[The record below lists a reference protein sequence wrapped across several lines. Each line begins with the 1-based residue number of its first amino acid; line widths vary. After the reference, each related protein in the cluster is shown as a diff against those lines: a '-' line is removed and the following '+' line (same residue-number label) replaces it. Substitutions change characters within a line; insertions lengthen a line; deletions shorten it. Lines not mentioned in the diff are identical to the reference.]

1 MVNDQDSC
9 AQCRHVSVYIVG
21 SPMHYLAARCI
32 AENFEPPGRK
42 VLLYYHE
49 AIEAFIDKAEW
60 DAMDF
65 LPWPRKRPLPGPFG
79 IHRRLLENLR
89 KVAKLVGSCD
99 SITIH
104 AGGYGAEATNYF
116 VLGLGPL
123 VGANAV
129 SARILPEGVD
139 STRRYPLSLKK
150 RWSHKLRLLRRIV
163 SPELKFRTFSG
174 DHTGADAAFVDRIY
188 TLPGLPHQ
196 YQADKVV
203 ELPPLVKPSAALPEE
218 SSRLRALVIG
228 QPLTGSNLLMEADL
242 PRVTERIHSWLR
254 EQGVTAIDYKG
265 HPRDPGNELMSTGDQ
280 PLLLNEPIE
289 SYLARTH
296 YDFIVGVRSTVLL
309 FARQI
314 YGRHV
319 RVLAFGWDLSLFKSP
334 EERKDMEALFASSG
348 VELI

>member
-1 MVNDQDSC
+1 
-9 AQCRHVSVYIVG
+9 
-21 SPMHYLAARCI
+21 MHYLAARCI
-32 AENFEPPGRK
+32 DENFEPPGRK

-49 AIEAFIDKAEW
+49 AIEAFIDKADW
-60 DAMDF
+60 DAVDF

-99 SITIH
+99 TINLH

-116 VLGLGPL
+116 VLSLGPL
-123 VGANAV
+123 VGARSVA
-129 SARILPEGVD
+129 ARILPEGVD

-174 DHTGADAAFVDRIY
+174 DHTGADAAFVERIY

-196 YQADKVV
+196 YQAGKVV
-203 ELPPLVKPSAALPEE
+203 ELPSLVKISAALPEE
-218 SSRLRALVIG
+218 SAQLRALVIG
-228 QPLTGSNLLMEADL
+228 QPLTGSNLLTGEDL
-242 PRVTERIHSWLR
+242 PRVTDRIHRWLR
-254 EQGVTAIDYKG
+254 DQGVTAIDYKG
-265 HPRDPGNELMSTGDQ
+265 HPRDPRNELMSEGDQ
-280 PLLLNEPIE
+280 SLLLNEPIE

-314 YGRHV
+314 YGPQS
-319 RVLAFGWDLSLFKSP
+319 RVLAFGWDVVLFKSP
-334 EERKDMEALFASSG
+334 EERKDMEEVFANSG